1 MNGYNLSR
9 IWFDFA
15 FSNPELIKPNHCA
28 LYFFAI
34 EHCNRL
40 GWKKKFG
47 LPSAMAMEAI
57 GIKSYHTYKATLL
70 DLIKWGFIEMVE
82 ISKNQYSSNI
92 IALADFDIAN
102 DKANDKALDK
112 ALSKHSTKHISKHSQ
127 STVQS
132 THQSIDSID
141 KQLNKEQLNKEPINN
156 ITLPENSA
164 SPIGLV
170 VDENF
175 QSNPDLKISA
185 MKAEQD
191 PSFQTP
197 PTIEIVETQTE
208 VWPTFEDF
216 WDLYDKKRGDKD
228 KVKKKWV
235 KLKQSEKEAIMDYL
249 PRYIQ
254 AQPDKQYRKDP
265 ATFLNNKSW
274 NDEIISRKQPA
285 VTSTTDNPADLFQ
298 RLRARAHG
306 FNPA

>member
-1 MNGYNLSR
+1 M
-9 IWFDFA
+9 WFDFS
-15 FSNPELIKPNHCA
+15 FEHPEKIKPNHCA

-47 LPSAMAMEAI
+47 LPSSMAMEAI
-57 GIKSYHTYKATLL
+57 GIKSYNTYKATLT
-70 DLIKWGFIEMVE
+70 DLIDWGFIEMVQN
-82 ISKNQYSSNI
+82 SKNQYSSNI
-92 IALADFDIAN
+92 IALSYFDKAF

-112 ALSKHSTKHISKHSQ
+112 ALLKHTTKQSESTIQ
-127 STVQS
+127 STV
-132 THQSIDSID
+132 QSIDSID
-141 KQLNKEQLNKEPINN
+141 KQINQEQINQLTNKPI
-156 ITLPENSA
+156 TTPANSA
-164 SPIGLV
+164 SPDGLL
-170 VDENF
+170 VDGNF
-175 QSNPDLKISA
+175 QSNPDLKIAA

-191 PSFQTP
+191 PSFQTS
-197 PTIEIVETQTE
+197 PTIEIVETQVE

-216 WDLYDKKRGDKD
+216 WDLYDKKRGDKE
-228 KVKKKWV
+228 KVQKKWV
-235 KLKQSEKEAIMDYL
+235 KLKQSEKEEIMDYL

-274 NDEIISRKQPA
+274 NDEIITRKKPA
-285 VTSTTDNPADLFQ
+285 VTSTTDNPSDLFQ